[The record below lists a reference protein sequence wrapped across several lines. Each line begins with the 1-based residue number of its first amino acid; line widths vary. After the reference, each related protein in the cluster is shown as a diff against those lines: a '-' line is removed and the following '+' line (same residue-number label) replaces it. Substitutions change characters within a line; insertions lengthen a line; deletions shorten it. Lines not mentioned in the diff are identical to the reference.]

1 LLHRPAV
8 HEQPSLP
15 GLEPIAAWFRPENSS
30 HLPGTLLGYS
40 LLLVVFPELDDAR
53 RIASVVDGLCRR
65 HGLRGEPLQA
75 ARLHVTLHQLLHFLD
90 QVPQEHVDAC
100 VAAAGSVA
108 CHSLPLRFD
117 RLLSFPRKIDT
128 RHPFVLRC
136 DARSDAGLAL
146 LRQSL
151 AQALRR
157 CGHRPIASGT
167 PHMTMAY
174 DRRVV
179 SEHPIEPVL
188 WTARRFNLI
197 VSHVGR
203 GYHQRIGE
211 WALTSHA

>member
-1 LLHRPAV
+1 MWHCPAL

-15 GLEPIAAWFRPENSS
+15 GLEPTAARFRPENSS

-40 LLLVVFPELDDAR
+40 LLLVVFPDLDDAL
-53 RIASVVDGLCRR
+53 RIAPAVDELCRR

-75 ARLHVTLHQLLHFLD
+75 GRLHVTLHQLLHFLD
-90 QVPQEHVDAC
+90 EVPQDHVDAC
-100 VAAAGSVA
+100 IAAAGSVA
-108 CHSLPLRFD
+108 CRSLPLRFD
-117 RLLSFPRKIDT
+117 RLLSFPRKIDA

-136 DARSDAGLAL
+136 DAHSDAGLAL

-151 AQALRR
+151 AKALRR

-179 SEHPIEPVL
+179 PAHPIEPIL
-188 WTARRFNLI
+188 WTARRFSLI

-211 WALTSHA
+211 WALAGRA